1 MDFMSV
7 SGSEILMILLVAL
20 LVVGPTRV
28 IQLARTLGKIMHTV
42 RKASFDLTSA
52 VSRELETEEKE
63 KQPPATAE
71 DKALPDSSGLSDKQ
85 GPPPEQADNQ

>member
-7 SGSEILMILLVAL
+7 GTSEILMILLVAL

-28 IQLARTLGKIMHTV
+28 VEVGRTLGKVMRAI

-52 VSRELETEEKE
+52 VSKELETEN
-63 KQPPATAE
+63 
-71 DKALPDSSGLSDKQ
+71 SDKQ
-85 GPPPEQADNQ
+85 KTADPGKQGQSPQGKGS